1 MCNLGNH
8 NSSLG
13 AILELTTI
21 YLEMRRVSRFF
32 TSCSKS
38 LPSRMSSMGGR
49 PDLFEYTSGRFLF
62 NEELRR
68 AERRIQFDVDALAR
82 AACHSAGR
90 HVNDVASITKLAEGG
105 FNRVLQVT
113 FEDGYA
119 VLARLPYKTTVPK
132 YYAVASEAAT
142 LALLG
147 AHGVPVPKV
156 LAYSPD
162 QTNAVGT
169 EYILLEKLEGTPLGD
184 QWFSMDTKTRV
195 KVMRQIVDLERQFMS
210 IHFPASGSLY
220 HRRDLDGSQH
230 SILVSDDIVVGPT
243 AQLEWW
249 YRERASLKVDRGP
262 WDTFS
267 ACFEAPA
274 KREIEFCKIFG
285 KPRLH
290 VERYLREIHE
300 FRNLSPIPYQHLLTN
315 YLTLA
320 PDLDIPSGHPM
331 SRPTLRHPD
340 FSPNNILVNPSNDVV
355 GIIDWQHAVILP
367 LCLCAGIPD
376 HFQNWGDPLSETL
389 SKPEVRLPEN
399 FDKLSSEE
407 QATVQETMWRRIV
420 HFYYAALT
428 MNPLPD
434 HFDAI
439 RAENCMLREKL
450 FHHALAPWEGDS
462 ISLKHT
468 MSYVLQ
474 NWPLSLEGV
483 LTRSVECPIQFSEE
497 EMQKCSEDYR
507 QEQEKLQELGEMRE
521 VIGTDALG
529 WVPDEDEL
537 ERCKAIIR
545 GIKDGLLEHSSTEME
560 KIAVLSHFP
569 FDDHEE
575 IENAGDLHIDFGR

>member
-1 MCNLGNH
+1 MQ
-8 NSSLG
+8 
-13 AILELTTI
+13 
-21 YLEMRRVSRFF
+21 RFSRFF
-32 TSCSKS
+32 SPYSKP
-38 LPSRMSSMGGR
+38 LARRMSSMGGK

-82 AACHSAGR
+82 AACHSVGR

-113 FEDGYA
+113 FDDGYA

-132 YYAVASEAAT
+132 HHAVASEAAT
-142 LALLG
+142 LALLR

-169 EYILLEKLEGTPLGD
+169 EYILLERLEGTPLSD

-195 KVMRQIVDLERQFMS
+195 KVMRQIVDLERRFMS

-230 SILVSDDIVVGPT
+230 FIPVSDDIVVGPT
-243 AQLEWW
+243 AQHEWW

-262 WDTFS
+262 WNTFS

-274 KREIEFCKIFG
+274 KREIEFCERFG

-290 VERYLREIHE
+290 VERYLREIHR
-300 FRNLSPIPYQHLLTN
+300 FQKLSPIPYQRLLTN
-315 YLTLA
+315 YLKLA
-320 PDLDIPSGHPM
+320 PYLDVPSGHRM

-340 FSPNNILVNPSNDVV
+340 FSPNNILVNTSNDVV

-389 SKPEVRLPEN
+389 SKPEVKLPDN
-399 FDKLSSEE
+399 FDKLSNEE
-407 QATVQETMWRRIV
+407 QGTVQEMMRRRIV

-428 MNPLPD
+428 MKSLPD

-439 RAENCMLREKL
+439 RTENCMLRAKL
-450 FHHALAPWEGDS
+450 FHHVQAPWEGDS
-462 ISLKHT
+462 VSLKYA
-468 MSYVLQ
+468 MLQVLK
-474 NWPLSLEGV
+474 NWPMPLDGGAQ
-483 LTRSVECPIQFSEE
+483 TRSVECPIQFSGE
-497 EMQKCSEDYR
+497 EMQKCSEDHR
-507 QEQEKLQELGEMRE
+507 QEQEKLQELGEMRDL
-521 VIGTDALG
+521 IGTDALG
-529 WVPDEDEL
+529 WVSDEDEL
-537 ERCKAIIR
+537 ERCRAIIQS
-545 GIKDGLLEHSSTEME
+545 IKDGLTEHSSTEME

-575 IENAGDLHIDFGR
+575 NA